1 MDVGMAK
8 GRDIKIELKS
18 VEKRFGSK
26 VILSGASLQVER
38 GTTQVI
44 LGKSGTGKSVL
55 LKCVLGLEPIQG
67 GAIFVDG
74 VEVSKLKGAERMA
87 LMAKF
92 GMLFQGA
99 ALFDSMTVWENIA
112 FVPLQHG
119 MKRKD
124 AKELAMD
131 KLRMVGLKPEVAEQN
146 PSALSGGMRKRA
158 GLARAVCMDPEIIFY
173 DEPTTGL
180 DPVTAD
186 VINELILKLQ
196 DELKCTSVV
205 ITHDMASAFKVAD
218 RMAFLYDGV
227 FRNEGTRQEF
237 ETNRDPMLRQF
248 IEGRADGPIQ
258 VAY

>member
-1 MDVGMAK
+1 MATQHK
-8 GRDIKIELKS
+8 PDTMIELKG

-26 VILSGASLQVER
+26 VILDGTNLKVER

-55 LKCVLGLEPIQG
+55 LKCVLGMEPIQG
-67 GAIFVDG
+67 GEIFVDG
-74 VEVSKLKGAERMA
+74 EEVSKLKGAHRMA

-99 ALFDSMTVWENIA
+99 ALFDSMSIWENIA
-112 FVPLQHG
+112 FMPLQHG

-146 PSALSGGMRKRA
+146 PSDLSGGMRKRA
-158 GLARAVCMDPEIIFY
+158 GLARAICMNPQIIFY

-196 DELKCTSVV
+196 DELKCTSIV
-205 ITHDMASAFKVAD
+205 ITHDMTSAFKVAD
-218 RMAFLYDGV
+218 RMAFLYDGK
-227 FRNEGTRQEF
+227 FINEGTKREF
-237 ETNRDPMLRQF
+237 ETTKDPMLRQF

-258 VAY
+258 VTY

>member
-1 MDVGMAK
+1 MAQHK
-8 GRDIKIELKS
+8 TDTMIELKG
-18 VEKRFGSK
+18 VEKRFGKK
-26 VILSGASLQVER
+26 VILDGTDLKVQR

-67 GAIFVDG
+67 GEIFVDG
-74 VEVSKLKGAERMA
+74 EEVSKLKGAHRMA

-99 ALFDSMTVWENIA
+99 ALFDSMTIWENIA
-112 FVPLQHG
+112 FMPLQHG
-119 MKRKD
+119 MKRSD

-146 PSALSGGMRKRA
+146 PSDLSGGMRKRA
-158 GLARAVCMDPEIIFY
+158 GLARAVCMNPEIIFY

-180 DPVTAD
+180 DPITAD
-186 VINELILKLQ
+186 VINDLILKLQ
-196 DELKCTSVV
+196 DELKCTSIV
-205 ITHDMASAFKVAD
+205 ITHDMASAFKVAN
-218 RMAFLYDGV
+218 RMAFLYDGK
-227 FRNEGTRQEF
+227 FINEGTKREF
-237 ETNRDPMLRQF
+237 ETTRDPMLRQF
-248 IEGRADGPIQ
+248 IEGRAEGPIQ